1 MTQSTAP
8 IFVVGAPRSG
18 TTLLQY
24 MLRSHPDISL
34 PTGESHFFIPL
45 LRDENEY
52 GDLRQL
58 GNVRCVLERMYQQ
71 SADFL
76 DTDLH
81 GIHFDIDRLSDTL
94 HQQQHTSMAQ
104 LIAGLMKLNA
114 TGENARRWG
123 DKTPYY
129 VLHMEKLLSQFPD
142 AQFIHLIRD
151 GRDCALSMFQ
161 RKHDFRVYNT
171 FFAAKYWEI
180 YVAKGRQAGQR
191 IGPDNYK
198 EIRYEDLL
206 DHPESVM
213 KSVCNY
219 LGEDYNDA
227 LINFKKSDGSGK
239 TPLLQKPIQQ
249 DNHEKWRHQMTEKQ
263 VITFERAVSSTLL
276 DCNYPIT
283 SEAHTLS
290 LPTKAFWHLHNKLV
304 SRYCKWFVPR

>member
-1 MTQSTAP
+1 MTKSTAP

-45 LRDENEY
+45 LRNEKEY

-58 GNVRCVLERMYQQ
+58 SNIRRVLERMYQQ

-81 GIHFDIDRLSDTL
+81 GIDFDIERFSDIL
-94 HQQQHTSMAQ
+94 YQQQHTSMAQ
-104 LIAGLMKLNA
+104 LIAELMKLNA
-114 TGENARRWG
+114 MGEKARRWG

-129 VLHMEKLLSQFPD
+129 VLHMERLLEQFPG

-180 YVAKGRQAGQR
+180 YVARGRQTGRQ
-191 IGPDNYK
+191 IGHENYK

-206 DHPESVM
+206 ADPKLVM
-213 KSVCNY
+213 EDVCDY
-219 LGEDYNDA
+219 LGESYSDS

-249 DNHEKWRHQMTEKQ
+249 DNSEKWRHQMTPKQ
-263 VITFERAVSSTLL
+263 ILTFERAVSNTLR
-276 DCNYPIT
+276 DCDYPIT
-283 SEAHTLS
+283 TDAQPLS
-290 LPTKAFWHLHNKLV
+290 LPSKAFWHLHNKLIT
-304 SRYCKWFVPR
+304 RYCEWFVPR